1 MKLRLACADFTFP
14 ILPHDQVLQLIA
26 MLGIK
31 GVDIG
36 LFEDRSHLRP
46 STEFK
51 SVRRAARRLKK
62 RLDDHGLVAADI
74 FLQLALDYASRAV
87 NHPRPQRRR
96 EARNAFLRALD
107 YTAGCSGKHLTGLP
121 GVHHEQESRRD
132 SWAKM
137 AEELSWRVERA
148 GEYGIT
154 FAVEAHVGSIVDTPK
169 RAQRLIQDVPGLTLT
184 PRPRTP
190 VSARLFGDRDRG
202 PDPVHQSFPCP
213 RRQPTRQGGASAG
226 QHAGLEACLQEDGA
240 ERLPGLDRVGIRRQR
255 PDGDRRSA
263 RLLHS
268 TAEMTAARRA
278 CVV

>member
-148 GEYGIT
+148 GDYGIT
-154 FAVEAHVGSIVDTPK
+154 FAVEPHVGSIVDTPK

-184 PRPRTP
+184 LDHGHLYPRGYSETEIEGLIQHTSHFHARA
-190 VSARLFGDRDRG
+190 VSRRGGAARLQDNTLDWKRVFRKMERSGYRGWIELEYGGNDLTETVALRDYFI
-202 PDPVHQSFPCP
+202 Q
-213 RRQPTRQGGASAG
+213 
-226 QHAGLEACLQEDGA
+226 
-240 ERLPGLDRVGIRRQR
+240 
-255 PDGDRRSA
+255 
-263 RLLHS
+263 LLK
-268 TAEMTAARRA
+268 
-278 CVV
+278 